1 MIHVEV
7 FKRLSSRGRNFTL
20 DIRFASEGGYTVI
33 FGPSGAGKTL
43 TLQAIA
49 GLIKPDAGKI
59 VCRDRVLFDSEKG
72 IDVPARDRRIGYV
85 FQDYALFPHLTVF
98 QNLAFGLK
106 GVWKGR
112 LSRQNRELLEEFLH
126 IFEISHLAPSFP
138 HDLSGGQKQRVAL
151 ARALITRPELLLLDE
166 PFSALDV
173 LLQERIRGEILQIL
187 SHFDMP
193 LIMITHDPE
202 DIRFFADALVTYE
215 AGKVIGIKNLGGTKR
230 KEVESRCFPIIR
242 NWWPYIKKEE
252 LK

>member
-7 FKRLSSRGRNFTL
+7 FKQLSSRGRSFTL
-20 DIRFASEGGYTVI
+20 DIRFASEEGYTVI

-49 GLIKPDAGKI
+49 GLMTPDAGKVI
-59 VCRDRVLFDSEKG
+59 CRDRVLFDSEKG
-72 IDVPARDRRIGYV
+72 IDVPARRRRIGYV

-98 QNLAFGLK
+98 QNLAFGLN
-106 GVWKGR
+106 GAWKGR
-112 LSRQNRELLEEFLH
+112 LSRQNRNLVEEFLH

-138 HDLSGGQKQRVAL
+138 LDLSGGQKQRVAL

-187 SHFDMP
+187 SHFDIP
-193 LIMITHDPE
+193 LIQLMAFIIGHLRKPPGGPRRRDP
-202 DIRFFADALVTYE
+202 
-215 AGKVIGIKNLGGTKR
+215 GIHCLSHPGAK
-230 KEVESRCFPIIR
+230 PA
-242 NWWPYIKKEE
+242 
-252 LK
+252 